1 MISTTYIRNRPSFWT
16 RVMIAF
22 EVSGYARAA
31 RDLSR
36 MGYHAEAKNCIE
48 MMRDLQTQ

>member
-31 RDLSR
+31 RELSR
-36 MGYHAEAKNCIE
+36 MGYHSQAKNCRMMIE
-48 MMRDLQTQ
+48 ELKY